1 MIGNEIG
8 NLVIEERRRARNE
21 SRTGM
26 SFKQE
31 VSTSKFEIES
41 FEFISE

>member
-1 MIGNEIG
+1 MKNCG
-8 NLVIEERRRARNE
+8 RARDE

-41 FEFISE
+41 LSYIGIKIRR